1 MSKQC
6 IERRRDSCEHEVL
19 PRNCSEVLGRGS
31 MITPLARGRRLLK
44 GNDSA
49 EVRGGSAPSTLH
61 YRQNQQ
67 FVFDRTLKK
76 VPSDAVVA
84 PVRPR
89 GPRQTSRS
97 NPGLGPAA
105 DEHGWW
111 RRARNFALR
120 ACIGVATLLALSMI
134 AQLGRAD
141 DQLVPIQL
149 EAQLF
154 AKVLAYDRNFPDRAG
169 QMARVLLVAKK
180 DHADSVRVASQMQ
193 SALSSLAQIGG
204 VPHEEIV
211 VTFGGAAA
219 LANLVR
225 ASAAAAVFFG
235 PGFDDDVVAIK
246 QALDGHDV
254 LTAGSVPEYVPHGIV
269 LGFDIVSGSPK
280 LLVHLTQA
288 KRQHVALRAELLRM
302 ARIFE

>member
-1 MSKQC
+1 
-6 IERRRDSCEHEVL
+6 
-19 PRNCSEVLGRGS
+19 
-31 MITPLARGRRLLK
+31 
-44 GNDSA
+44 
-49 EVRGGSAPSTLH
+49 
-61 YRQNQQ
+61 
-67 FVFDRTLKK
+67 
-76 VPSDAVVA
+76 
-84 PVRPR
+84 
-89 GPRQTSRS
+89 
-97 NPGLGPAA
+97 
-105 DEHGWW
+105 
-111 RRARNFALR
+111 
-120 ACIGVATLLALSMI
+120 VATLLALSMI

-154 AKVLAYDRNFPDRAG
+154 AKVLTYDRNFPDRAG
-169 QMARVLLVAKK
+169 PMARVLLVMKK
-180 DHADSVRVASQMQ
+180 DHADSVRFASQMQ
-193 SALSSLAQIGG
+193 SALRSIAQIGG

-211 VTFGGAAA
+211 VPFGGAAA
-219 LANLVR
+219 LADLVK

-235 PGFDDDVVAIK
+235 PGFDDDVDAIK

-288 KRQHVALRAELLRM
+288 KRQHVALRAELLRL